1 MDAKSRQRSRSKCMA
16 GGAGSSPKALAREG
30 RAVEL
35 LPAVPQEPLT
45 HGSHH
50 GCRQGTCRAARAAQS
65 CTPCK
70 GSLRRGGTP
79 SPPLYTPQPE
89 LTLSSQQVHEAGWA
103 GGSHGSSRVQ
113 HANLQGNGQAAKM
126 QLLAWKRA
134 RTLELTPCAR
144 RLMLHDAGLMKNGH
158 LKLNSSR
165 WQVTPSLP
173 TVAASR
179 TVHPAN

>member
-1 MDAKSRQRSRSKCMA
+1 MHGRRSGEQPKGSGKGGKSC
-16 GGAGSSPKALAREG
+16 GAPASHAR
-30 RAVEL
+30 
-35 LPAVPQEPLT
+35 EPLT
-45 HGSHH
+45 HRSHH
-50 GCRQGTCRAARAAQS
+50 RRRQGTCRAAQAAQS

-70 GSLRRGGTP
+70 GPLRRGGTP

-89 LTLSSQQVHEAGWA
+89 PTLSSQQVPKAGWA

-113 HANLQGNGQAAKM
+113 HTDLQGNGRAAKT

-134 RTLELTPCAR
+134 RTLELTPCTQ
-144 RLMLHDAGLMKNGH
+144 RLMLHDAGLMRNGH